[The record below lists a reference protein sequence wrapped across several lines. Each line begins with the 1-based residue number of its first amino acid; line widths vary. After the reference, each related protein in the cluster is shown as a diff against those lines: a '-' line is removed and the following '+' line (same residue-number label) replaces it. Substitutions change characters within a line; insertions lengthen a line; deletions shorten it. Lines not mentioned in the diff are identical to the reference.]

1 MPQFI
6 TIHRAPGLKREE
18 LAQNAPNVL
27 GAKIAKFQHLYVNIA
42 SGFIVSVFE
51 ADTKEQVEEQME
63 VLGFPVD
70 EMHEV
75 HFGQSRAEMEQ
86 MLRQYGEKH

>member
-6 TIHRAPGLKREE
+6 TIHRTPGLKRDD
-18 LAQNAPNVL
+18 LAQNAANVL
-27 GAKIAKFQHLYVNIA
+27 DAKIATFRQIYVNIA
-42 SGFIVSVFE
+42 SGLIVSVFE

-63 VLGFPVD
+63 VLGFPID

-75 HFGQSRAEMEQ
+75 HFAQSRDEMAQ
-86 MLRQYGEKH
+86 MLQQYGKR

>member
-6 TIHRAPGLKREE
+6 TIHRSPGLNRDE

-27 GAKIAKFQHLYVNIA
+27 GSKIAAFRQIYANIA

-75 HFGQSRAEMEQ
+75 HFAQSRAEMEQ
-86 MLRQYGEKH
+86 MLKQYGKS

>member
-18 LAQNAPNVL
+18 LAGNSQAVL
-27 GAKIAKFQHLYVNIA
+27 DAKTAQFRHIYVNLA
-42 SGFIVSVFE
+42 EGFIVSVFE
-51 ADTKEQVEEQME
+51 ADTKEKAEEQLE
-63 VLGFPVD
+63 VLGFPID

-75 HFGQSRAEMEQ
+75 QFSKSRAEMEQ
-86 MLRQYGEKH
+86 MVQQMAKR

>member
-18 LAQNAPNVL
+18 LAQNAPQVL
-27 GAKIAKFQHLYVNIA
+27 GATIAKFQHLYVNIA

-75 HFGQSRAEMEQ
+75 HFSQSRAEMEQ
-86 MLRQYGEKH
+86 ILKQHGNK

>member
-18 LAQNAPNVL
+18 LAQNAPHVL
-27 GAKIAKFQHLYVNIA
+27 NAKIASFRQIYADIG

-51 ADTKEQVEEQME
+51 ADSKEQVEEQME

-75 HFGQSRAEMEQ
+75 HFAQSRREMEE
-86 MLRQYGEKH
+86 MLKQYGKS

>member
-6 TIHRAPGLKREE
+6 TIHRSPGLKREE
-18 LAQNAPNVL
+18 LAQNAPAVL
-27 GAKIAKFQHLYVNIA
+27 NASIAKFQHLYVNIA

-51 ADTKEQVEEQME
+51 ADTREEVEEQLE

-86 MLRQYGEKH
+86 MLKQYRKG

>member
-6 TIHRAPGLKREE
+6 TIHRAPGLKRDE
-18 LAQNAPNVL
+18 LAQNAPQVL
-27 GAKIAKFQHLYVNIA
+27 GASIAKFQHLYVNIA

-75 HFGQSRAEMEQ
+75 HFSQSRAEMER
-86 MLRQYGEKH
+86 MLKQHGNK